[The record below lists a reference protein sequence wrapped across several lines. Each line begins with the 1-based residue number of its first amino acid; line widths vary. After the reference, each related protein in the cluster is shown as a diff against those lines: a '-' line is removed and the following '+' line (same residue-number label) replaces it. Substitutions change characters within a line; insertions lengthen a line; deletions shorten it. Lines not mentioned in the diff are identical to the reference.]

1 MFHVLIWG
9 LVAGLLALWSLA
21 AWALH
26 ATLQWAMAQ
35 AGSLDVAVSLPQ
47 VLSLPPA
54 LSVWIP
60 ADSWAAAQA
69 WLAAGVQGLEALATW
84 LPSVSGG
91 LGTGLTV
98 LVIGA
103 WALGVAALLL
113 LGGVGSGLVAW
124 LARRSAQAGAM
135 ARPAGQLLAPA
146 RR

>member
-1 MFHVLIWG
+1 MFHLLIWG

-47 VLSLPPA
+47 ALSLPPA
-54 LSVWIP
+54 LAVWIP

-84 LPSVSGG
+84 LPSLSGG
-91 LGTGLTV
+91 LGTGLAV

-103 WALGVAALLL
+103 WTLGVVALLL
-113 LGGVGSGLVAW
+113 LGGLGSGLVAW
-124 LARRSAQAGAM
+124 LARRGTQTKAIAI
-135 ARPAGQLLAPA
+135 PAGHPLVPA

>member
-1 MFHVLIWG
+1 MFHLLIWG

-26 ATLQWAMAQ
+26 ATLQWAAAQ

-47 VLSLPPA
+47 ALSLPPA
-54 LSVWIP
+54 LAAWIP
-60 ADSWAAAQA
+60 AETWAAAQA
-69 WLAAGVQGLEALATW
+69 WLATAAQHLEALATW
-84 LPSVSGG
+84 LPSLSGG
-91 LGTGLTV
+91 LGAGLAV
-98 LVIGA
+98 VVIGA

-124 LARRSAQAGAM
+124 LTRRGEQAKAI
-135 ARPAGQLLAPA
+135 AIPAGHPLVPA